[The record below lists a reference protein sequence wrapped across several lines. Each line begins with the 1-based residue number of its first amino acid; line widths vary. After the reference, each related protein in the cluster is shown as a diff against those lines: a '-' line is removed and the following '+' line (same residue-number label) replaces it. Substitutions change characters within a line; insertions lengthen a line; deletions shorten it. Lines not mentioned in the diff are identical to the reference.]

1 MNLAELAVRSLEVL
15 VKSAPPFM
23 MMEPQYED
31 VNLLLVA
38 TLCEVVEQKQMK
50 KLKYAKPALKHFE
63 TLAGGAP

>member
-1 MNLAELAVRSLEVL
+1 MVSTLAKQSANKNMNLAELAVRSLEAL

-38 TLCEVVEQKQMK
+38 TLCEVVEQK
-50 KLKYAKPALKHFE
+50 
-63 TLAGGAP
+63 